1 MNERK
6 KSQVRREH
14 LIFEKSIFYDSAI
27 ALDAP
32 GAWCG
37 SMRLSIFPDKFS
49 MATHPTI
56 LSTVN
61 CQLSTVNCQL
71 PYATKKRSPFN
82 KSDRSIFSNN
92 RIG

>member
-82 KSDRSIFSNN
+82 KSDRPIFSKN